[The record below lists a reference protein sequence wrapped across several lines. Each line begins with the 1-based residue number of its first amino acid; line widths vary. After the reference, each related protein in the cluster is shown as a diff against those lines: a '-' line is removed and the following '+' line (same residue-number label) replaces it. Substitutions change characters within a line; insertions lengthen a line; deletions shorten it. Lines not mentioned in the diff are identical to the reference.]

1 MTEYLER
8 INTDIQ
14 LERAELYLGEIQSEH
29 FMVETHMKYA
39 LSHAQRAG
47 ELLIRVKEALAH
59 GSFIYWIESNCAFSI
74 RTAQLYMNLYNNRE
88 LISKAQ
94 DLAQLSAGAL
104 TISKAVEIITEGKRK
119 DRYEKS
125 KGKEKVSTWS
135 MKTYTSE
142 HAENYLKTIRQIK
155 ESLEEAREAYRI
167 GLYSSEAREVTL
179 RKNRELIELLE
190 DFSSLLTG
198 EKNNE

>member
-1 MTEYLER
+1 MSEYLER

-14 LERAELYLGEIQSEH
+14 LERAKLFLGEIQSEH
-29 FMVETHMKYA
+29 FMVETHTRMA

-59 GSFIYWIESNCAFSI
+59 GSFIYWIETNCSFSL

-88 LISKAQ
+88 LIGKAQ
-94 DLAQLSAGAL
+94 ELAQLSAGAL

-119 DRYEKS
+119 ERYEQN
-125 KGKEKVSTWS
+125 KGKEIVSKWS

-155 ESLEEAREAYRI
+155 DSLEEAREAYRI
-167 GLYSSEAREVTL
+167 GLYSSEARERTL
-179 RKNRELIELLE
+179 EKNRELIELLE
-190 DFSSLLTG
+190 EFSLLLQ
-198 EKNNE
+198 EKNDNE